1 MSARIAPR
9 VPIGRMINFATRATV
24 ERPVQTELG
33 GFRVRRVP
41 SVIGREIGQHR
52 ALAEIE
58 VPGAE
63 TVDSQPSNSAQ
74 DRARARPVRVEHH
87 ARRTGGHDP
96 R

>member
-1 MSARIAPR
+1 
-9 VPIGRMINFATRATV
+9 MINFATRATI

-41 SVIGREIGQHR
+41 SVIGREIGQHRPRHR

-74 DRARARPVRVEHH
+74 DRARARGRSASNTTHAGRVGM
-87 ARRTGGHDP
+87 TP